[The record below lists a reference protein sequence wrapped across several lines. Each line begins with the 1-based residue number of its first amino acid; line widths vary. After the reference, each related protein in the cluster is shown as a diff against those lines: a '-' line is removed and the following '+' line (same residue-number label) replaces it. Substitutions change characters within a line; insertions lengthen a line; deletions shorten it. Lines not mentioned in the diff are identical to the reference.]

1 MASQTIFCIFFHSV
15 SKFLL
20 SMYYLVGTVLDLA
33 KHGEYCLYLPELLN
47 YKLANSIL
55 RLTYSQII
63 VFVSSILKLFK
74 NTFIKPQSI
83 LN

>member
-1 MASQTIFCIFFHSV
+1 
-15 SKFLL
+15 
-20 SMYYLVGTVLDLA
+20 MYCLVGAVLDLA

-47 YKLANSIL
+47 YKLTNSIL

-74 NTFIKPQSI
+74 NT
-83 LN
+83 